1 MDGVGVGGPKRARE
15 GQAGPCA
22 WLSARGRGHAARAKE
37 AGATAMA
44 FTVVGKGV
52 REGGAPPFPQ
62 RQAQEEAR
70 PHLGDPEG
78 KMWPLLW
85 EPLFR
90 GGIPVCVAPMG
101 QHTPCSLWE
110 ASEWESGLGV
120 WSGRELLTCL
130 GVGPHTEKETQPC
143 LGGT

>member
-22 WLSARGRGHAARAKE
+22 WLSARGRGHAARAEE

-44 FTVVGKGV
+44 FAVVGKGV

-70 PHLGDPEG
+70 PRLGDPEG

-101 QHTPCSLWE
+101 NTRLVL
-110 ASEWESGLGV
+110 SGKHLSGKLGWGLV
-120 WSGRELLTCL
+120 RERAVDLP
-130 GVGPHTEKETQPC
+130 GGGPHTEKETQPC

>member
-1 MDGVGVGGPKRARE
+1 
-15 GQAGPCA
+15 
-22 WLSARGRGHAARAKE
+22 
-37 AGATAMA
+37 MA
-44 FTVVGKGV
+44 FAVVGKGV

-70 PHLGDPEG
+70 PRLGDPEG

-101 QHTPCSLWE
+101 NTRLVLSGKHLSGKLGWGSGQG
-110 ASEWESGLGV
+110 ES
-120 WSGRELLTCL
+120 C
-130 GVGPHTEKETQPC
+130 
-143 LGGT
+143 